1 MKKIIILLVCIITPS
16 ISCKKSTLNGSIK
29 SSFVETSQS
38 ELLYFD
44 NDNIPDKAEIKAT
57 NNNEYSGFSLLIYLS
72 TLKKTIEIPVY
83 NNSILYNNIYADYY
97 LGEPIIKDKVIELR
111 IDYADKMTVANVSGE
126 KKDLSEKIKYRFN
139 LANKKIQIIGYDL
152 SYMKDQKGKYNKSF
166 NFITGKYYS
175 SKNFNGQESE
185 ASGWS
190 SEIQN
195 IFTENWNNNFINKLI
210 IYGND
215 IE

>member
-1 MKKIIILLVCIITPS
+1 MKKIIILLVCIIIPS
-16 ISCKKSTLNGSIK
+16 ISCKKSALNNSIK

-44 NDNIPDKAEIKAT
+44 NDNIPDKAEIRAT
-57 NNNEYSGFSLLIYLS
+57 KNNEHSSFSLLIYLS

-111 IDYADKMTVANVSGE
+111 VDYADKMTVPNVSGE

-139 LANKKIQIIGYDL
+139 PNNKKIQVIGYDL
-152 SYMKDQKGKYNKSF
+152 SYIKDQKKKYNKSY

-175 SKNFNGQESE
+175 SKNFNGKKSE
-185 ASGWS
+185 ASGWA

-195 IFTENWNNNFINKLI
+195 IFTENWNYNFMHKI
-210 IYGND
+210 ILYGND
-215 IE
+215 VE